1 MTLDEYEDKLSEY
14 YPAYRAYLQSM
25 PYPRT
30 PEEKKRFDNPL
41 GLEAWVEQTYGIK
54 KPST

>member
-1 MTLDEYEDKLSEY
+1 MTIPEYEDILDKH

-30 PEEKKRFDNPL
+30 AKERKEFDNPPS
-41 GLEAWVEQTYGIK
+41 LEKWVEQTYGIK
-54 KPST
+54 KP